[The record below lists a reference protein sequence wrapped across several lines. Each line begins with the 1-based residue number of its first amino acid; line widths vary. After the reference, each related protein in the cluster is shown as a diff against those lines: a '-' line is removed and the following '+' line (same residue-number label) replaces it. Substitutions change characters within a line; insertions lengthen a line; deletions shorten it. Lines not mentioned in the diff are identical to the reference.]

1 MEGSGSKGGGRKG
14 EERVEQSEQKHQNAK
29 DWDGKGERLTSPSVS
44 TMSPRVTALAPS
56 LAAATSEFPDDGEA
70 DANRNVVFDAVVVIS
85 VAVAVAVAAFA
96 ATALLAIGGSS
107 VAHAA
112 VEDDDEVADVE
123 AIAPATMREAALR
136 SIVGGEGDGI
146 RLREETESSRRKEK

>member
-1 MEGSGSKGGGRKG
+1 
-14 EERVEQSEQKHQNAK
+14 
-29 DWDGKGERLTSPSVS
+29 
-44 TMSPRVTALAPS
+44 MSPRVTALAPS